1 MVAKTFADKLMH
13 VWTGWEIRVLVLVS
27 LLLQVILVVF
37 GSRRKLTTRIW
48 IRIIVWAAY
57 MSADW
62 VATVALG
69 NLATLGGYC
78 GQKCLKPNDLL
89 QSFWA
94 PFLLLHL
101 GGPDTIT
108 AYALE
113 DNELWLRH
121 LLGLIVEVG
130 VAFYVF
136 SRSGG
141 DTTLTFIAI
150 PVFIAGIIKYGERT
164 WVLRSSSAKH
174 FRSSLLSAPD
184 AGPDYVEFVENRDGN
199 DRDPV
204 ALTVLPHEDVKSNDY
219 LHQAGY
225 LFKRFK
231 YLFADL
237 ILGYYERTDCHSIIS
252 NKSPEEAFQLVEV
265 ELSFLYDLL
274 YTKANFVYSWFGI
287 LLRVISFLASVSA
300 LVTFSI
306 LIFFKQ
312 NGYST
317 ADITITYILLF
328 GAVVL
333 EVYALVILTYS
344 DWTMLFLT
352 RFGMG
357 PSKQPTNVKR
367 WPRIISQYN
376 IMDVCL
382 REAITPRWIGFQKSL
397 GIYEISEKMMN
408 VTWQGVVPELKD
420 LIFQQLKE
428 KSKRI
433 EDNLY
438 DINLCKTLLTHR
450 GDHVLKEIKCDK
462 HLEWSTV
469 GVEFDHSLLLWH
481 IATELCYYDDL
492 TRFNHPSITKSS
504 KISKCLS
511 DYMLYLLVMCP
522 NMLPKGIGEIRYR
535 DTCEEAVR
543 FFKRKK
549 EVIKNHIGKACYELL
564 RVKTEI
570 SLEEVK
576 GDRCKS
582 VLFYGNRLGKQLQ
595 ALKPEDQSN
604 WGCDEK
610 WEMINKV
617 WVELLAY
624 AAVHCG
630 WKEHA
635 QQLRRGGE
643 LLTHVCLLMAHLGL
657 SDQYQ
662 IQKQFIHQ
670 PNRQFFEALF
680 LKAYKKPRS
689 ECFLCSLRCLLCIS
703 DRSCCC
709 NKDSS

>member
-1 MVAKTFADKLMH
+1 ML
-13 VWTGWEIRVLVLVS
+13 
-27 LLLQVILVVF
+27 
-37 GSRRKLTTRIW
+37 
-48 IRIIVWAAY
+48 
-57 MSADW
+57 ADW

-121 LLGLIVEVG
+121 LLSLIVEVG

-136 SRSGG
+136 LRSGG
-141 DTTLTFIAI
+141 DITLTFIAI
-150 PVFIAGIIKYGERT
+150 LVFIAGIIKYGERT

-184 AGPDYVEFVENRDGN
+184 AGPNYVEFVENRDGN
-199 DRDPV
+199 DRGHV
-204 ALTVLPHEDVKSNDY
+204 ALTVLPHEDVK
-219 LHQAGY
+219 LP
-225 LFKRFK
+225 
-231 YLFADL
+231 
-237 ILGYYERTDCHSIIS
+237 SIIS
-252 NKSPEEAFQLVEV
+252 NKSSEEAFQLVEV

-274 YTKANFVYSWFGI
+274 YTKENFVYSWFGI

-312 NGYST
+312 NGYSI

-328 GAVVL
+328 GAVVM
-333 EVYALVILTYS
+333 EVYALVILIYS

-357 PSKQPTNVKR
+357 RSKQPTNVKR

-382 REAITPRWIGFQKSL
+382 REAITPRWIGFQKFL
-397 GIYEISEKMMN
+397 GIYEISEKKIN
-408 VTWQGVVPELKD
+408 VTWKGVVPELKD

-438 DINLCKTLLTHR
+438 DINLYKTLLTHR
-450 GDHVLKEIKCDK
+450 GDNVLQEFKCDK

-492 TRFNHPSITKSS
+492 MRFNHPSIKKSS

-511 DYMLYLLVMCP
+511 DYMLYLL
-522 NMLPKGIGEIRYR
+522 
-535 DTCEEAVR
+535 
-543 FFKRKK
+543 
-549 EVIKNHIGKACYELL
+549 
-564 RVKTEI
+564 
-570 SLEEVK
+570 
-576 GDRCKS
+576 
-582 VLFYGNRLGKQLQ
+582 
-595 ALKPEDQSN
+595 
-604 WGCDEK
+604 
-610 WEMINKV
+610 
-617 WVELLAY
+617 
-624 AAVHCG
+624 
-630 WKEHA
+630 
-635 QQLRRGGE
+635 
-643 LLTHVCLLMAHLGL
+643 
-657 SDQYQ
+657 
-662 IQKQFIHQ
+662 
-670 PNRQFFEALF
+670 
-680 LKAYKKPRS
+680 
-689 ECFLCSLRCLLCIS
+689 
-703 DRSCCC
+703 SCV
-709 NKDSS
+709 

>member
-1 MVAKTFADKLMH
+1 MH

-136 SRSGG
+136 LRSGG

-150 PVFIAGIIKYGERT
+150 PVFVAGIIKYGERT

-204 ALTVLPHEDVKSNDY
+204 ALTVLPHEDVKPNDY

-252 NKSPEEAFQLVEV
+252 NKSSEEAFQLVEV

-274 YTKANFVYSWFGI
+274 YTKAYFYSWFGI

-328 GAVVL
+328 GAVVM
-333 EVYALVILTYS
+333 EVYALVILIYS

-352 RFGMG
+352 RLGMG
-357 PSKQPTNVKR
+357 RSKQPTNVKR

-382 REAITPRWIGFQKSL
+382 REAITPRWIGFQKFL

-408 VTWQGVVPELKD
+408 VTWQPVAPSKLEDETWQGVVPELKY

-438 DINLCKTLLTHR
+438 DINLCKTLLIHR
-450 GDHVLKEIKCDK
+450 GDNVLKEIKCDK

-492 TRFNHPSITKSS
+492 KRFNHPSIRKSS
-504 KISKCLS
+504 KNSKCLS

-535 DTCEEAVR
+535 DTCEEAVFLNER
-543 FFKRKK
+543 KRL
-549 EVIKNHIGKACYELL
+549 A
-564 RVKTEI
+564 R
-570 SLEEVK
+570 
-576 GDRCKS
+576 
-582 VLFYGNRLGKQLQ
+582 QLQ
-595 ALKPEDQSN
+595 ALKPEGQSN

-610 WEMINKV
+610 
-617 WVELLAY
+617 
-624 AAVHCG
+624 
-630 WKEHA
+630 
-635 QQLRRGGE
+635 
-643 LLTHVCLLMAHLGL
+643 
-657 SDQYQ
+657 
-662 IQKQFIHQ
+662 
-670 PNRQFFEALF
+670 
-680 LKAYKKPRS
+680 
-689 ECFLCSLRCLLCIS
+689 
-703 DRSCCC
+703 
-709 NKDSS
+709 